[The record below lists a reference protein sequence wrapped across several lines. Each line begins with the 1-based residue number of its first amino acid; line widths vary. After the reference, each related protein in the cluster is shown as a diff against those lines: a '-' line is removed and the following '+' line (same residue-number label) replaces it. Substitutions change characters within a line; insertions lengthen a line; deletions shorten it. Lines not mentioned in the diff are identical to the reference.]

1 MAHLMRRAGFGAS
14 CLDLE
19 ERVGKGYEETVE
31 ELLCPADRKPVN
43 MFEFLRYHP
52 IQWKP
57 GTLAGVGHSSWV
69 YRMINTQ
76 APLEEKIALPVEKYS
91 GLGSIS

>member
-1 MAHLMRRAGFGAS
+1 
-14 CLDLE
+14 
-19 ERVGKGYEETVE
+19 
-31 ELLCPADRKPVN
+31 

-57 GTLAGVGHSSWV
+57 GTLASVGHSIWV

-91 GLGSIS
+91 GLGSIN